1 MPKKSNKHRMM
12 SRMKTKTRIKTRN
25 QKPVLMIGCSV
36 PKVNTKN
43 YLSLGNKSC
52 SKCGTNCH
60 CGPKCNCHPNC
71 PGNCYLNYKHK
82 GGSGCGSPGCP
93 IAPLSIQKMN
103 QFGGTCQTCSN
114 IQLGGKIPPP
124 FVPANSAWGPSVN
137 KWPGVDGPRNYLSPY
152 NTNNDPQL
160 QMSMNN
166 AGYNTK
172 NSLVGGKKNKKI
184 GGGIMPQDLVNLG
197 RDYTYN
203 FKSTYNALNGYKA
216 PVDPA
221 PYKGQLTGS
230 LVHNGFFS

>member
-1 MPKKSNKHRMM
+1 MPKKSNKRRMRT
-12 SRMKTKTRIKTRN
+12 RMNTKTRTRTRTRN
-25 QKPVLMIGCSV
+25 QKPVSMIGCSV

-43 YLSLGNKSC
+43 YLSLGNKSL
-52 SKCGTNCH
+52 KH
-60 CGPKCNCHPNC
+60 R
-71 PGNCYLNYKHK
+71 YKYKKHN
-82 GGSGCGSPGCP
+82 GGSGCGSSGCP
-93 IAPLSIQKMN
+93 LAPLSTKLMN
-103 QFGGTCQTCSN
+103 SNQLGGTCNTCSQLQLGGTCQPCFT
-114 IQLGGKIPPP
+114 GGKIPPP

-184 GGGIMPQDLVNLG
+184 GGGLMPQDLVNLG

-216 PVDPA
+216 PVDPS

>member
-1 MPKKSNKHRMM
+1 MPKKSNKRRMM
-12 SRMKTKTRIKTRN
+12 LRMKTRMKTKTRN

-43 YLSLGNKSC
+43 YLSLGNKSL
-52 SKCGTNCH
+52 KH
-60 CGPKCNCHPNC
+60 R
-71 PGNCYLNYKHK
+71 YKYK
-82 GGSGCGSPGCP
+82 KLLGGLGCGSSGCP
-93 IAPLSIQKMN
+93 ISPLSTEKML
-103 QFGGTCQTCSN
+103 QLGGTCQTCSN
-114 IQLGGKIPPP
+114 MQLGGKIPPPPPP

>member
-1 MPKKSNKHRMM
+1 MPKKSNKRRMTA
-12 SRMKTKTRIKTRN
+12 RMKTKTNTKTRMKTRN

-43 YLSLGNKSC
+43 YLSLGNKSL
-52 SKCGTNCH
+52 KH
-60 CGPKCNCHPNC
+60 R
-71 PGNCYLNYKHK
+71 YKYK
-82 GGSGCGSPGCP
+82 KLLGGLGCGSSGCP
-93 IAPLSIQKMN
+93 ISPLSTEKML
-103 QFGGTCQTCSN
+103 QLGGTCNTCSQL
-114 IQLGGKIPPP
+114 QLGGTCNTCSQLQLGGNAPFVPP
-124 FVPANSAWGPSVN
+124 FVPGVN
-137 KWPGVDGPRNYLSPY
+137 GVSRNYLSPY

-172 NSLVGGKKNKKI
+172 NSLVGGKKNKKF
-184 GGGIMPQDLVNLG
+184 GGGLMPQDLVNLG

-216 PVDPA
+216 PVDPS

-230 LVHNGFFS
+230 LIHNGFFS

>member
-12 SRMKTKTRIKTRN
+12 SRMKTKTKTRIKTRN

-43 YLSLGNKSC
+43 YLSLGNKSL
-52 SKCGTNCH
+52 KNR
-60 CGPKCNCHPNC
+60 
-71 PGNCYLNYKHK
+71 YKYKKLK
-82 GGSGCGSPGCP
+82 GGLGCGSSGCP
-93 IAPLSIQKMN
+93 LAPLSTKQMN
-103 QFGGTCQTCSN
+103 QLGGTCNTCS
-114 IQLGGKIPPP
+114 QLQQGGKIPPP